1 MTVIV
6 TSRNEFLE
14 PMIGPR
20 RDFRIFMQEASMTK
34 NDVQKF
40 RTTLEAT
47 VIEFDSSRRREAI
60 RIEQTADV
68 LDRTIQAGERE
79 LAVQSLEAVS
89 RKQREAAA
97 ALRRIDAGIYGTCQE
112 CEEPIGAARL
122 AAIPWAAL
130 CIRCQRAADC
140 RCGTNAVWPQ
150 FEMAA

>member
-1 MTVIV
+1 
-6 TSRNEFLE
+6 
-14 PMIGPR
+14 MIGPQQ
-20 RDFRIFMQEASMTK
+20 DFRIVMQEANMT
-34 NDVQKF
+34 NHDVQQF
-40 RTTLEAT
+40 RSALEAT
-47 VIEFDSSRRREAI
+47 VIEFDSSRRRCEAI

-97 ALRRIDAGIYGTCQE
+97 ALRRMGAGMYGTCQE

-130 CIRCQRAADC
+130 CIRCQREAEC
-140 RCGTNAVWPQ
+140 RCGASSVWPQ